1 MAYSYHVSDQ
11 VGSNRLS
18 AAIEEF
24 DLTSFGDALAT
35 AKVVELNDG
44 GVLLETHREFSTG
57 MLVRVDFYP
66 PEYDGNRDEYD
77 EVVAVGVVR
86 ESREI
91 VSGNLYRLFVAFAP
105 LKSDHYRQTIE
116 GLENW

>member
-1 MAYSYHVSDQ
+1 MAYSYHVNDQ
-11 VGSNRLS
+11 VGTNRLS
-18 AAIEEF
+18 ASIEEF
-24 DLTSFGDALAT
+24 DLSSFGESLA
-35 AKVVELNDG
+35 AASVVELTDG
-44 GVLLETHREFSTG
+44 GVLLETRREFPNG
-57 MLVRVDFYP
+57 ILVRIDFYP
-66 PEYDGNRDEYD
+66 PEYDDASDEFD